1 MVEIDNHKKD
11 FFNCIS
17 TYDSSY
23 WLPSY
28 NRCSIHYRYTHGT
41 RPYSWWCAVHQLS
54 TERSSKEGDTVILSP
69 TYGSQLFHGPSATR
83 FKTFLNM
90 FKLLKLFFTWEH
102 TQHPYRY
109 RYLLFQLVVQL
120 DWQPLVW
127 KCYSMETVQTCT
139 STWSRNR
146 TNVYEHVIAVH
157 EHLWCPLCS
166 VCAYRARVVQPLPCN
181 FRSRGFTGAVTLL
194 FQLVVQ
200 LDWQRLVWHFRS
212 RKTAQTRTSAWRC
225 YMDLFDARFAVF
237 VRMGRVLSNP
247 CHATCNWQLDNR

>member
-1 MVEIDNHKKD
+1 MRTHTTSVPVPVV
-11 FFNCIS
+11 S
-17 TYDSSY
+17 TC
-23 WLPSY
+23 
-28 NRCSIHYRYTHGT
+28 CSTGL
-41 RPYSWWCAVHQLS
+41 A
-54 TERSSKEGDTVILSP
+54 TVGLKM
-69 TYGSQLFHGPSATR
+69 L
-83 FKTFLNM
+83 LNG
-90 FKLLKLFFTWEH
+90 
-102 TQHPYRY
+102 
-109 RYLLFQLVVQL
+109 
-120 DWQPLVW
+120 
-127 KCYSMETVQTCT
+127 
-139 STWSRNR
+139 NR
-146 TNVYEHVIAVH
+146 TNMYEHVIAVH

-247 CHATCNWQLDNR
+247 CHATRNDNSTTDKNNGMGTWFFYHCIYDLHRQSVVHIDAQTNHFKVNWDPRNSKLCSLEVKIPQIMSEMSLRHVPKHHDFK